1 VLKIVNTVAIDLD
14 FTNMPPHRCDILENW
29 MTQQVKLIF
38 NPHADKGN
46 AWRLASTLQNL
57 IERQG
62 GASWVSTEYPG
73 HATELTNQAARE
85 GYSIVTA
92 LGGDGTVHEIVNGL
106 MQTPSNQRPKLAVV
120 PLGSGNDFAN
130 NVGIEMDIEKAMIR
144 VFGDDIKAIDIGK
157 ITDQSGVTEYWD
169 NTMGIGFDGSA
180 TIRASKIT
188 RLQGFPMYLL
198 AVIQTI
204 LKHHDV
210 AQMTIETDTET
221 IEQDVLM
228 ITLCNGPREGGGFH
242 VAPDA
247 VADDG
252 ILDYAMIEGVSRLM
266 MFRLIP
272 EVMNG
277 THGRFKQ
284 VRIGRSRSFKISYD
298 RPLAIHTDGE
308 VFAGFT
314 SDIRELTVEVL
325 PKAIDVIR

>member
-1 VLKIVNTVAIDLD
+1 
-14 FTNMPPHRCDILENW
+14 
-29 MTQQVKLIF
+29 MTEKVKLIF

-46 AWRLASTLQNL
+46 AWRLASSLQNL
-57 IERQG
+57 IERKG

-73 HATELTNQAARE
+73 HATELTTQAAQE
-85 GYSIVTA
+85 GHSIISA

-106 MQTPSNQRPKLAVV
+106 MQIPADERPKLAVV
-120 PLGSGNDFAN
+120 PIGSGNDFAN
-130 NVGIEMDIEKAMIR
+130 NVGIEMDIERAMLN
-144 VFGDDIKAIDIGK
+144 VFGEDTKAIDIGK
-157 ITDQSGVTEYWD
+157 ITDQTGVTEYWD
-169 NTMGIGFDGSA
+169 NTMGIGFDGAA

-204 LKHHDV
+204 LQHHNV

-228 ITLCNGPREGGGFH
+228 ISICNGPREGGGFH
-242 VAPDA
+242 VAPGA
-247 VADDG
+247 VVDDG

-277 THGRFKQ
+277 THGRFEQ
-284 VRIGRSRSFKISYD
+284 VRLGSSRTFKLSYD
-298 RPLAIHTDGE
+298 RPMAIHTDGE

-314 SDIRELTVEVL
+314 SEIRELSIEIL
-325 PKAIDVIR
+325 PKAINVIH